1 MSKQLRK
8 AIMTRTRLLNK
19 YRKYNSAEN
28 LFAYKR
34 QRNLCVKLLRKS
46 KKDFYNNL
54 NVKRITDNRKF
65 WQTIKPNFTDKTLR
79 DERITLVEGDKVITE
94 EKHVVKKF
102 KDHFEK
108 IVETLKIDRP
118 KLSDLSDDPVLNAI
132 ENFSHHASVLKIK
145 EARDST
151 DCFSFKLV
159 SIEDI
164 CKEIR
169 ALDASKATQSDDIPT
184 KIIKNNSDIFS
195 RFFQANFNNAIET
208 STFPEQ
214 LKYADVKP
222 VFKKDSRTDKKN
234 YRPISILPNISKIYE
249 RCINKQLEEYFQ
261 ALLSKYQCGFRKGYS
276 VINTLLPMI
285 EKWRKPLYAGG
296 VFGTLLTSLS
306 KAFDCLPHELLT
318 AKLHACGV
326 DIPSL
331 KLLHSNLTKRK
342 QAAN

>member
-46 KKDFYNNL
+46 KKDFHNNL

-94 EKHVVKKF
+94 QKHVVKKF

-108 IVETLKIDRP
+108 IVETLKIERP
-118 KLSDLSDDPVLNAI
+118 KLSDLSDDPVLNTI

-145 EARDST
+145 EARDSN

-169 ALDASKATQSDDIPT
+169 ASDASKITQSDDIPT

-195 RFFQANFNNAIET
+195 KIFQANLNNAIET
-208 STFPEQ
+208 RAT
-214 LKYADVKP
+214 
-222 VFKKDSRTDKKN
+222 
-234 YRPISILPNISKIYE
+234 KIY
-249 RCINKQLEEYFQ
+249 
-261 ALLSKYQCGFRKGYS
+261 
-276 VINTLLPMI
+276 
-285 EKWRKPLYAGG
+285 
-296 VFGTLLTSLS
+296 
-306 KAFDCLPHELLT
+306 
-318 AKLHACGV
+318 
-326 DIPSL
+326 
-331 KLLHSNLTKRK
+331 
-342 QAAN
+342 